1 MVEFFTESDIKRY
14 IEDTFIMLGCIGI
27 EEEIERIRRFLVM
40 IESDQKSPNI
50 QARRK
55 KFTMV
60 FRELLKFRESLRNTQ
75 DYDPEGDERNR
86 NIIVHMETFFEQQN
100 AYNRSCQNGQS
111 TPESIGHCQPL
122 LLERLAQQ
130 IPDDRV
136 EQHTPE
142 EELCVIQTLFE
153 AGHGES
159 LEHNNQQNV
168 EHNPRDSHLK

>member
-27 EEEIERIRRFLVM
+27 EEEIERIRRFLVLV
-40 IESDQKSPNI
+40 ESDQKSPDI

-75 DYDPEGDERNR
+75 DYHPERDQSNR
-86 NIIVHMETFFEQQN
+86 NIVMHVETFFEQQN
-100 AYNRSCQNGQS
+100 SHNCSCQNGQCA
-111 TPESIGHCQPL
+111 PESISHCQPL
-122 LLERLAQQ
+122 LLERLTQQ
-130 IPDDRV
+130 IPNDGV
-136 EQHTPE
+136 KEHAPE

-153 AGHGES
+153 TSHGES
-159 LEHNNQQNV
+159 LEHYNQQNI
-168 EHNPRDSHLK
+168 EHNPGDSHLK